1 MNFGY
6 RTFEPM
12 SAQREHTI
20 AILGLGYVGLPLAV
34 AFSKKYKT
42 LGFDINAEKA
52 GLIAS
57 GEDPTKE
64 LDGDQLSHALQS
76 HLQITSDP
84 TLLAS
89 CTTFIITVPTDI
101 HPDKSPNLE
110 HLIAAS
116 NVVGEHL
123 KKGNLVIYE
132 STTYPGC
139 TEEVCVPILCEKSG
153 LVFNEDFTVGY
164 SPERINPGDKQ
175 RNVTNILKV
184 TSGSTLEAGREVD
197 ALYNTVITA
206 GTHLAPSIK
215 VAEAAKAIENAQRDV
230 NISFINELALI
241 FDKLNIDTGDVLAA
255 AGTKWNFLPFKPGLV
270 GGHCISVDPY
280 YLAHKAQVVGHD
292 PQVILSGR
300 RINDS
305 MGLHVASSVVKLLHQ
320 KDLPVKGGRALILGL
335 AFKEDTG
342 DVRNSKVMDV
352 YQELKSF
359 GMEVDVFDPLANP
372 AQAQRE
378 YGIELVQ
385 EIDLSDYPAIILAV
399 PHQAFSSLV
408 IQSSQDCVVYDLKGV
423 LPRQNVDKR
432 L

>member
-1 MNFGY
+1 
-6 RTFEPM
+6 M
-12 SAQREHTI
+12 SKQKKHTI

-52 GLIAS
+52 ALIAS
-57 GEDPTKE
+57 GVDPTNE
-64 LDGDQLSHALQS
+64 LGDDQLSHALQS
-76 HLQITSDP
+76 HLQITTDP

-89 CTTFIITVPTDI
+89 YNTFIITVPTDI

-110 HLIAAS
+110 PLIAAS
-116 NVVGEHL
+116 TLVGEHL
-123 KKGNLVIYE
+123 NKGDLVIYE

-139 TEEVCVPILCEKSG
+139 TEEVCVPILSEKSG
-153 LVFNEDFTVGY
+153 LVFNEDYTVGY

-184 TSGSTLEAGREVD
+184 TSGSTPEAGQEVD
-197 ALYNTVITA
+197 ALYNAIITA

-230 NISFINELALI
+230 NISFMNELALI
-241 FDKLNIDTGDVLAA
+241 FDKLHIDTGDVLDA

-270 GGHCISVDPY
+270 GGHCISIDPY
-280 YLAHKAQVVGHD
+280 YLAHKAQEVGHD

-320 KDLPVKGGRALILGL
+320 KDLPVKGSRALILGL
-335 AFKEDTG
+335 AFKENTG
-342 DVRNSKVMDV
+342 DVRNSKVIDV
-352 YQELKSF
+352 YHELKSF
-359 GMEVDVFDPLANP
+359 GLTVDVHDLLANS
-372 AQAQRE
+372 AQVFRE
-378 YGIELVQ
+378 YGIALIQELN
-385 EIDLSDYPAIILAV
+385 LSDYQAIILAV
-399 PHQAFSSLV
+399 AHDAYKGLD
-408 IQSSQDCVVYDLKGV
+408 IQTSTDRVVYDLKGV

>member
-1 MNFGY
+1 MTGLK
-6 RTFEPM
+6 
-12 SAQREHTI
+12 EHTI

-34 AFSKKYKT
+34 AFSKKYNT
-42 LGFDINAEKA
+42 LGFDINEAKA
-52 GLIAS
+52 SLIAS
-57 GEDPTKE
+57 GVDPTNE
-64 LDGDQLSHALQS
+64 LDGDELSLALQS
-76 HLQITSDP
+76 QLQITSDP
-84 TLLAS
+84 ALLAS

-101 HPDKSPNLE
+101 NPDKSPNLE
-110 HLIAAS
+110 PLITAS
-116 NVVGEHL
+116 LLVSKHL
-123 KKGNLVIYE
+123 KKGDLVIYE

-139 TEEVCVPILCEKSG
+139 TEEVCVPILNENSG
-153 LVFNEDFTVGY
+153 LIFNEDYTVGY

-184 TSGSTLEAGREVD
+184 TSGSTKEAAIEVD
-197 ALYNTVITA
+197 ALYNSIITA

-241 FDKLNIDTGDVLAA
+241 FDKLEIDTGDVLAA

-280 YLAHKAQVVGHD
+280 YLAHKAQEVGHD

-320 KDLPVKGGRALILGL
+320 KELPVKGGRALILGL
-335 AFKEDTG
+335 AFKENTG
-342 DVRNSKVMDV
+342 DVRNSKVVDV

-359 GMEVDVFDPLANP
+359 GMEVDVYDPLANP
-372 AQAQRE
+372 AQALRE
-378 YGIELVQ
+378 YGITLIQDIE
-385 EIDLSDYPAIILAV
+385 LSDYQAVLLAV
-399 PHQAFSSLV
+399 PHQAFSSLT
-408 IQSSQDCVVYDLKGV
+408 IQSSQNCVVYDLKGV
-423 LPRQNVDKR
+423 LPRKKVDKR

>member
-1 MNFGY
+1 MTG
-6 RTFEPM
+6 
-12 SAQREHTI
+12 QKEHTI

-34 AFSKKYKT
+34 AFSKKYNT
-42 LGFDINAEKA
+42 LGFDINEAKA
-52 GLIAS
+52 SLIAS
-57 GEDPTKE
+57 GVDPTNE
-64 LDGDQLSHALQS
+64 LDGNELSLALQS
-76 HLQITSDP
+76 QLQITSDP
-84 TLLAS
+84 ALLAS

-101 HPDKSPNLE
+101 NPDKSPNLE
-110 HLIAAS
+110 PLIAAS
-116 NVVGEHL
+116 LLVSKHL
-123 KKGNLVIYE
+123 KKGDLVIYE

-139 TEEVCVPILCEKSG
+139 TEEVCVPILNENSG
-153 LVFNEDFTVGY
+153 LIFNEDYTVGY

-184 TSGSTLEAGREVD
+184 TSGSTNEAAKEVD
-197 ALYNTVITA
+197 ALYNSIITA

-241 FDKLNIDTGDVLAA
+241 FDKLEVDTGDVLAA

-280 YLAHKAQVVGHD
+280 YLAYKAQEVGHN

-320 KDLPVKGGRALILGL
+320 KGLPVKGGRALVLGL
-335 AFKEDTG
+335 AFKENTG
-342 DVRNSKVMDV
+342 DVRNSKVVDV

-359 GMEVDVFDPLANP
+359 GMDVDVYDPLANP
-372 AQAQRE
+372 VHALRE
-378 YGIELVQ
+378 YGISLIQDVE
-385 EIDLSDYPAIILAV
+385 LSDYQAVLLAV
-399 PHQAFSSLV
+399 PHETFSTLDIKTSR
-408 IQSSQDCVVYDLKGV
+408 QCVVYDLKGV
-423 LPRQNVDKR
+423 LPRKKVDKR

>member
-1 MNFGY
+1 MTG
-6 RTFEPM
+6 EK
-12 SAQREHTI
+12 EHTI

-34 AFSKKYKT
+34 AFSKKYNT
-42 LGFDINAEKA
+42 VGFDINEAKA
-52 GLIAS
+52 SLIAS
-57 GEDPTKE
+57 GVDSTNE
-64 LDGDQLSHALQS
+64 LDNDELSRALQS
-76 HLQITSDP
+76 QLQITSDP
-84 TLLAS
+84 ALLAS

-101 HPDKSPNLE
+101 NPDKSPNLE
-110 HLIAAS
+110 PLIAAS
-116 NVVGEHL
+116 LLVGKHL
-123 KKGNLVIYE
+123 KKGDLVIYE

-139 TEEVCVPILCEKSG
+139 TEEVCVPILEQAGSLK
-153 LVFNEDFTVGY
+153 FNQDFTVGY

-184 TSGSTLEAGREVD
+184 TSGSTKEAAKEVD
-197 ALYNTVITA
+197 SLYNSIITA

-241 FDKLNIDTGDVLAA
+241 FDKLEIDTGDVLAA

-280 YLAHKAQVVGHD
+280 YLAHKAQEVGHN

-320 KDLPVKGGRALILGL
+320 KELPVKGGRALILGL
-335 AFKEDTG
+335 AFKENTG
-342 DVRNSKVMDV
+342 DVRNSKVVDV

-359 GMEVDVFDPLANP
+359 GMDVDVYDPLANP
-372 AQAQRE
+372 AQALRE

-385 EIDLSDYPAIILAV
+385 EILLSDYHTILLAV
-399 PHQAFSSLV
+399 PHETFSTLDIKNSP
-408 IQSSQDCVVYDLKGV
+408 QCVVYDLKGV
-423 LPRQNVDKR
+423 LPRKKVDKR

>member
-1 MNFGY
+1 MTG
-6 RTFEPM
+6 
-12 SAQREHTI
+12 QKEHTI

-34 AFSKKYKT
+34 AFSKKYNT
-42 LGFDINAEKA
+42 LGFDINEAKA
-52 GLIAS
+52 SLIAS
-57 GEDPTKE
+57 GVDPTNE
-64 LDGDQLSHALQS
+64 LDGNELSLALQS
-76 HLQITSDP
+76 QLQITSDP
-84 TLLAS
+84 ALLAS

-101 HPDKSPNLE
+101 NPDKSPNLE
-110 HLIAAS
+110 PLIAAS
-116 NVVGEHL
+116 LLVSKHL
-123 KKGNLVIYE
+123 KKGDLVIYE

-139 TEEVCVPILCEKSG
+139 TEEVCVPILNENSG
-153 LVFNEDFTVGY
+153 LIFNEDYTVGY

-184 TSGSTLEAGREVD
+184 TSGSTNEAAKEVD
-197 ALYNTVITA
+197 ALYNSIITA

-241 FDKLNIDTGDVLAA
+241 FDKLEVDTGDVLAA

-280 YLAHKAQVVGHD
+280 YLACKAQEVGHN

-320 KDLPVKGGRALILGL
+320 KELPVKGGRALILGL
-335 AFKEDTG
+335 AFKENTG
-342 DVRNSKVMDV
+342 DVRNSKVADV
-352 YQELKSF
+352 HQELKSF
-359 GMEVDVFDPLANP
+359 GMDVDVYDPLANP
-372 AQAQRE
+372 VHALRE
-378 YGIELVQ
+378 YGISLIQDVE
-385 EIDLSDYPAIILAV
+385 LSDYQAVLLAV
-399 PHQAFSSLV
+399 PHETFSTLD
-408 IQSSQDCVVYDLKGV
+408 IQTSPQCVVYDIKGV
-423 LPRQNVDKR
+423 LPRKKVDKR

>member
-1 MNFGY
+1 MTG
-6 RTFEPM
+6 
-12 SAQREHTI
+12 QKEHTI

-34 AFSKKYKT
+34 AFSKKYNT
-42 LGFDINAEKA
+42 LGFDINEAKA
-52 GLIAS
+52 SLIAS
-57 GEDPTKE
+57 GVDPTNE
-64 LDGDQLSHALQS
+64 LDGNELSLALQS
-76 HLQITSDP
+76 QLQITSDP
-84 TLLAS
+84 ALLAS

-101 HPDKSPNLE
+101 NPDKSPNLE
-110 HLIAAS
+110 PLIAAS
-116 NVVGEHL
+116 LLVSKHL
-123 KKGNLVIYE
+123 KKGDLVIYE

-139 TEEVCVPILCEKSG
+139 TEEVCVPILNENSG
-153 LVFNEDFTVGY
+153 LIFNEDYTVGY

-184 TSGSTLEAGREVD
+184 TSGSTNEAAKEVD
-197 ALYNTVITA
+197 ALYNSIITA

-241 FDKLNIDTGDVLAA
+241 FDKLEVDTGDVLAA

-280 YLAHKAQVVGHD
+280 YLAYKAQEVGHD

-320 KDLPVKGGRALILGL
+320 KGLPVKGGRALVLGL
-335 AFKEDTG
+335 AFKENTG
-342 DVRNSKVMDV
+342 DVRNSKVVDV

-359 GMEVDVFDPLANP
+359 GMDVDVYDPLANP
-372 AQAQRE
+372 VQALRE
-378 YGIELVQ
+378 YGISLIQDVE
-385 EIDLSDYPAIILAV
+385 LSDYQAVLLAV
-399 PHQAFSSLV
+399 PHETFSTLDIKTSR
-408 IQSSQDCVVYDLKGV
+408 QCVVYDLKGV
-423 LPRQNVDKR
+423 LPRKKVDKR

>member
-1 MNFGY
+1 MTG
-6 RTFEPM
+6 
-12 SAQREHTI
+12 QKEHTI

-34 AFSKKYKT
+34 AFSKKYNT
-42 LGFDINAEKA
+42 LGFDINEAKA
-52 GLIAS
+52 SLIAS
-57 GEDPTKE
+57 GVDSTNE
-64 LDGDQLSHALQS
+64 LDNDELSRALQS
-76 HLQITSDP
+76 QLQITSDP
-84 TLLAS
+84 ALLAS

-101 HPDKSPNLE
+101 NPDKSPNLE
-110 HLIAAS
+110 PLITAS
-116 NVVGEHL
+116 LLVSKHL
-123 KKGNLVIYE
+123 KKGDLVIYE

-139 TEEVCVPILCEKSG
+139 TEEVCVPILEQAGSLK
-153 LVFNEDFTVGY
+153 FNQDFTVGY

-184 TSGSTLEAGREVD
+184 TSGSTNEAAKEVD
-197 ALYNTVITA
+197 ALYNSIITA

-241 FDKLNIDTGDVLAA
+241 FDKLEIDTGDVLAA

-280 YLAHKAQVVGHD
+280 YLAHKAQEVGHN

-320 KDLPVKGGRALILGL
+320 KELPVKGGRALILGL
-335 AFKEDTG
+335 AFKENTG
-342 DVRNSKVMDV
+342 DVRNSKVVDV
-352 YQELKSF
+352 HQELKSF
-359 GMEVDVFDPLANP
+359 GMDVDVYDPLANP
-372 AQAQRE
+372 VQALRE
-378 YGIELVQ
+378 YGISLIQDVE
-385 EIDLSDYPAIILAV
+385 LSDYQAVLLAV
-399 PHQAFSSLV
+399 PHETFSTLDIKTSR
-408 IQSSQDCVVYDLKGV
+408 QCVVYDLKGV
-423 LPRQNVDKR
+423 LPRKKVDKR

>member
-1 MNFGY
+1 MTG
-6 RTFEPM
+6 
-12 SAQREHTI
+12 QKEHTI

-34 AFSKKYKT
+34 AFSKKYNT
-42 LGFDINAEKA
+42 LGFDINEAKA
-52 GLIAS
+52 SLIAS
-57 GEDPTKE
+57 GVDPTNE
-64 LDGDQLSHALQS
+64 LDGNELSLALQS
-76 HLQITSDP
+76 QLQITSDP
-84 TLLAS
+84 ALLAS

-101 HPDKSPNLE
+101 NPDKSPNLE
-110 HLIAAS
+110 PLIAAS
-116 NVVGEHL
+116 LLVSKHL
-123 KKGNLVIYE
+123 KKGDLVIYE

-139 TEEVCVPILCEKSG
+139 TEEVCVPILNENSG
-153 LVFNEDFTVGY
+153 LIFNEDYTVGY

-184 TSGSTLEAGREVD
+184 TSGSTNEAAKEVD
-197 ALYNTVITA
+197 ALYNSIITA

-241 FDKLNIDTGDVLAA
+241 FDKLEVDTGDVLAA

-280 YLAHKAQVVGHD
+280 YLAYKAQEVGHD

-320 KDLPVKGGRALILGL
+320 KGLPVKGGRALVLGL
-335 AFKEDTG
+335 AFKENTG
-342 DVRNSKVMDV
+342 DVRNSKVVDV

-359 GMEVDVFDPLANP
+359 GMDVDVYDPLANP
-372 AQAQRE
+372 VNALRE
-378 YGIELVQ
+378 YGISLIQDVE
-385 EIDLSDYPAIILAV
+385 LSDYQAVLLAV
-399 PHQAFSSLV
+399 PHETFSTLDIKTSR
-408 IQSSQDCVVYDLKGV
+408 QCVVYDLKGV
-423 LPRQNVDKR
+423 LPRKKVDKR

>member
-1 MNFGY
+1 MTGLK
-6 RTFEPM
+6 
-12 SAQREHTI
+12 EHTI

-34 AFSKKYKT
+34 AFSKKYNT
-42 LGFDINAEKA
+42 LGFDINEAKA
-52 GLIAS
+52 SLIAS
-57 GEDPTKE
+57 GVDPTNE
-64 LDGDQLSHALQS
+64 LDGDELSLALQS
-76 HLQITSDP
+76 QLQITSDP
-84 TLLAS
+84 ALLAS

-101 HPDKSPNLE
+101 NPDKSPNLE
-110 HLIAAS
+110 PLIAAS
-116 NVVGEHL
+116 LLVSKHL
-123 KKGNLVIYE
+123 KKGDLVIYE

-139 TEEVCVPILCEKSG
+139 TEEVCVPILNENSG
-153 LVFNEDFTVGY
+153 LIFNEDYTVGY

-175 RNVTNILKV
+175 RNVTNIIKV
-184 TSGSTLEAGREVD
+184 TSGSTKETAIEVD
-197 ALYNTVITA
+197 ALYNSIITA

-241 FDKLNIDTGDVLAA
+241 FDKLEIDTGDVLAA

-280 YLAHKAQVVGHD
+280 YLAHKAQEVGHN

-305 MGLHVASSVVKLLHQ
+305 MGLHVASSVVKLLHE
-320 KDLPVKGGRALILGL
+320 KELPVKGGRALILGL
-335 AFKEDTG
+335 AFKENTG
-342 DVRNSKVMDV
+342 DVRNSKVVDV

-359 GMEVDVFDPLANP
+359 GMEVDVYDPLANP
-372 AQAQRE
+372 AQALKE

-385 EIDLSDYPAIILAV
+385 ESLLSNYQAVLLAV
-399 PHQAFSSLV
+399 PHQAFSGLN
-408 IQSSQDCVVYDLKGV
+408 IQSSRNCVVYDLKGV
-423 LPRQNVDKR
+423 LPRAIVDKR